1 MDTSSDIFLPDNFDS
16 EELDNASGTFLP
28 DASDSGDIFLADDY
42 LEEDSMET
50 SVDQGIVMSDTTVEQ
65 NSDDVERYIPST
77 VEEIQERQ
85 AAEEVAPDVSLAAQ
99 DEPLEYLPPDPRVM
113 ALFDSG
119 FEQMVK
125 NSEESY
131 RLALQAW
138 ENSQPDYLQLK
149 EMYDMQVAQAVKEG
163 RNPDMIQPPSV
174 TGRGLGEERP
184 TMETVKQNLEQVY
197 KDKASLVNDL
207 LNDPNPLRREM
218 TEGMVDA
225 GYDIPTITFVISGA
239 DWTPVLGAALGV
251 IDIPDLVAE
260 ARYNMGEGNY
270 KSAAAGL
277 GISLLE
283 GVTAVTGTAF
293 ALRPIIKSV
302 RKVLPATRTMARIT
316 SADAFTRA
324 ARAARAEQATADNA
338 DLAEQLLNDYQNAS
352 GSADLAKVEMVD
364 GKKVVTLDVEA
375 AKEEGLRVAQEVME
389 AQQFRA
395 EAFLKDRK
403 SAEDVFGDLTDAKVF
418 TEMTDEAEDL
428 VNPLLKAEKFNAIVG
443 VAARFKANKKYA
455 GEFDQLNADGKKKTV
470 IETLFDLT
478 TDKKIGVDTEELAD
492 ALSEYGLSF
501 NDYVNMVVG
510 SGSEAGKIL
519 QKLSMIRKAKSI
531 DEIKQ
536 TQEKVRG
543 RIQADWLRNWRRVEN
558 IRRGGMVSMV
568 KTASRNFGSAAIRMP
583 LETLENVFDTT
594 FLDMTREFRTRADVG
609 VVRATKNATIQGVKS
624 LVSPSNWRGSTKML
638 QRTYLNPVL
647 AKDLTDFILKRPEF
661 QAKHNNLFDLVNEYQ
676 TSTGRGD
683 GGVLDASL
691 SKVEDLVSMLNTPN
705 RIQEFIIRRGAFIGE
720 LERLVKREYNTDL
733 IKLLEEGKLFDL
745 MEGNKGIRPKGAP
758 EFAQLIEDS
767 TRRALDI
774 TYASPPEI
782 PVFNEI
788 SNFLTRNGLTAFTTP
803 FPRFMFKSLE
813 LMGQYS
819 AGAFNPAIKRAF
831 KVNGKKWGDE
841 FDRKDRQNISRN
853 LSGLAAITAA
863 YNYRMSDD
871 APKDYKQINTSDDTV
886 WDATSFFP
894 MRQALWIAEAM
905 KRLGNSGVANV
916 VPVVGAMK
924 LTGIAEEGTGTF
936 NNWFDI
942 KDAQEVFLGTA
953 ARTGTGNVFVEEISN
968 ILSEEGDV
976 VSSESGKRVV
986 ARAFADYLRTWAIPI
1001 TQVSELQ
1008 RVTGY
1013 RPATYTDQAEDRD
1026 TLTESFPA
1034 KLAAETERGLR
1045 TQGITNIFTPSEETE
1060 GREPRI
1066 DLFRENRERKEMGLG
1081 IVAGTTMFES
1091 NSPEGEYLT
1100 EKGFSA
1106 YEMGSKS
1113 RVPSIRRAED
1123 SFMLRF
1129 IPTIVES
1136 SKNWEASLRREYLES
1151 TESGMGSIRDS
1162 KTIDQYVNTT
1172 LIPYI
1177 DAQRR
1182 KYLSLAKETGINKAN
1197 TEPLLAVHDKYRRVP
1212 SAGRKYA
1219 EQAYM
1224 KSEGI
1229 PPDMTDP
1236 AVVNALIEISKVFRG
1251 AVSQ

>member
-1 MDTSSDIFLPDNFDS
+1 MDNSGDLFLVDNFDS
-16 EELDNASGTFLP
+16 EEDESNIFSLDNSSDLFL
-28 DASDSGDIFLADDY
+28 SDDY
-42 LEEDSMET
+42 SEDYSTET
-50 SVDQGIVMSDTTVEQ
+50 SVDQDIFTSDTVMEQ
-65 NSDDVERYIPST
+65 EANDSEVYVPST
-77 VEEIQERQ
+77 IDEVKEAESIKEILPD
-85 AAEEVAPDVSLAAQ
+85 AAEETQ
-99 DEPLEYLPPDPRVM
+99 EKLEGTLEFDPRVI
-113 ALFDSG
+113 ALYDQG
-119 FEQMVK
+119 YEEMDK
-125 NSEESY
+125 NSDKSFE
-131 RLALQAW
+131 LALQVW
-138 ENSQPDYLQLK
+138 ENSQPDYELAKQGY
-149 EMYDMQVAQAVKEG
+149 EFAVAAAIREG
-163 RNPDMIQPPSV
+163 RPVAMIPKPSV
-174 TGRGLGEERP
+174 TGKGLDEQRP
-184 TMETVKQNLEQVY
+184 TRETVKQNLEQVY
-197 KDKASLVNDL
+197 KEKAGLVNEL

-239 DWTPVLGAALGV
+239 DFTPVLGAAMGI
-251 IDIPDLVAE
+251 IDIPDLVAD
-260 ARYNMGEGNY
+260 ARYNVSQGDYWSAAGNLAITGLELITVIPGTALVAKPVGKVI
-270 KSAAAGL
+270 KSA
-277 GISLLE
+277 
-283 GVTAVTGTAF
+283 
-293 ALRPIIKSV
+293 
-302 RKVLPATRTMARIT
+302 LPSTRTMAKIT
-316 SADAFTRA
+316 SADASTKA
-324 ARAARAEQATADNA
+324 ARAAKAEMATADNA
-338 DLAEQLLNDYQNAS
+338 DLAEELLKDYQDAS
-352 GSADLAKVEMVD
+352 GSGNLSMVKIVD
-364 GKKVVTLDVEA
+364 GKKVVTLDVDA
-375 AKEEGLRVAQEVME
+375 AKKEGLRVAQEVME

-395 EAFLKDRK
+395 EAFMKDRK
-403 SAEDVFGDLTDAKVF
+403 TAEGVFGDLTDAKVF
-418 TEMTDEAEDL
+418 TDVTDEAEDI
-428 VNPLLKAEKFNAIVG
+428 VNPLLKAETFNAIVG
-443 VAARFKANKKYA
+443 VASRFKNNKKYA
-455 GEFDQLNADGKKKTV
+455 GEFDKLNADGKKKTV

-478 TDKKIGVDTEELAD
+478 TDKKIGLDTDELAD
-492 ALSEYGLSF
+492 TLSEYGLSF

-519 QKLSMIRKAKSI
+519 QKLSMIRRAKSV
-531 DEIKQ
+531 DEINRSKD
-536 TQEKVRG
+536 KVRD
-543 RIQADWLRNWRRVEN
+543 RMQADWLRNWRRIEN

-583 LETLENVFDTT
+583 LETLENVMDTT
-594 FLDMTREFRTRADVG
+594 LLDMTKEFRTRADVG

-624 LVSPSNWRGSTKML
+624 IVSPSNWRGSTKML
-638 QRTYLNPVL
+638 QRTYLNPIL
-647 AKDLTDFILKRPEF
+647 SKELTDFILKRPEF

-705 RIQEFIIRRGAFIGE
+705 RIQEFIIRRGSFIGE
-720 LERLVKREYNTDL
+720 LERLVKREYNKDL

-782 PVFNEI
+782 PLFNEI
-788 SNFLTRNGLTAFTTP
+788 SNILTRNGLTVFTTP

-863 YNYRMSDD
+863 YQYRMSEG
-871 APKDYKQINTSDDTV
+871 APEAYEQVNTSEGNV
-886 WDATSFFP
+886 WDVTSFFP
-894 MRQALWIAEAM
+894 MRQALWIAEAI
-905 KRLGNSGVANV
+905 KRLGSSGLANV

-924 LTGIAEEGTGTF
+924 LTGIAKEGTGTF

-953 ARTGTGNVFVEEISN
+953 ARTGTGNIFVEEISN

-976 VSSESGKRVV
+976 VSSEAGKRVV
-986 ARAFADYLRTWAIPI
+986 ARAISDYIRTWAIPI

-1013 RPATYTDQAEDRD
+1013 RPATYTDQAQDRD
-1026 TLTESFPA
+1026 TLTESFPS
-1034 KLAAETERGLR
+1034 KVAAETERGLR
-1045 TQGITNIFTPSEETE
+1045 TQGITNLFTPSEETD
-1060 GREPRI
+1060 GRDPRV

-1081 IVAGTTMFES
+1081 IVAGTTMFEA

-1136 SKNWEASLRREYLES
+1136 AKSWETSLRREYLES
-1151 TESGMGSIRDS
+1151 TESGMDAIRDS
-1162 KTIDQYVNTT
+1162 KTIDQYVNTS

-1197 TEPLLAVHDKYRRVP
+1197 TEPLLVAHDKYRRVT

-1219 EQAYM
+1219 EQTYM

-1236 AVVNALIEISKVFRG
+1236 AVVMSLVEIAKVFRG

>member
-1 MDTSSDIFLPDNFDS
+1 MDNSGDLFLADNFDS
-16 EELDNASGTFLP
+16 EEDENNNFSLEDSSDLFL
-28 DASDSGDIFLADDY
+28 SDDY
-42 LEEDSMET
+42 SEEYSTET
-50 SVDQGIVMSDTTVEQ
+50 SVGQDIFTSDTAVEQ
-65 NSDDVERYIPST
+65 VPDESEIYVPST
-77 VEEIQERQ
+77 VEQIQAREPI
-85 AAEEVAPDVSLAAQ
+85 EEVAPDVSMAAQ
-99 DEPLEYLPPDPRVM
+99 DEPLEDLPPDPRVM
-113 ALFDSG
+113 ALFDKG
-119 FEQMVK
+119 YEQMAK

-131 RLALQAW
+131 RLAVQAW
-138 ENSQPDYLQLK
+138 ENSQPDYLQQK
-149 EMYDMQVAQAVKEG
+149 EAYETQVEQYKSLG
-163 RNPDMIQPPSV
+163 MNPDMIPRPSV

-218 TEGMVDA
+218 TEGMVNA

-251 IDIPDLVAE
+251 IDIPDLVAD
-260 ARYNMGEGNY
+260 ARYDMSQGNF
-270 KSAAAGL
+270 KSAAMSLGIAGL
-277 GISLLE
+277 EGI
-283 GVTAVTGTAF
+283 TAATGTAF
-293 ALRPIIKSV
+293 ALRPIIKSA
-302 RKVLPATRTMARIT
+302 RKVLPATRTMANIT
-316 SADAFTRA
+316 SADAFTKA
-324 ARAARAEQATADNA
+324 ARAAKAELATADNA

-352 GSADLAKVEMVD
+352 GSADLAKVEIVD

-395 EAFLKDRK
+395 QAFMNDRK

-418 TEMTDEAEDL
+418 TDMPDVAEDL

-443 VAARFKANKKYA
+443 VAARFKANKNYA
-455 GEFDQLNADGKKKTV
+455 GEFDKLNADGKKKTV

-501 NDYVNMVVG
+501 NDYVNMIVG

-519 QKLSMIRKAKSI
+519 QKLSMIRKAKSF
-531 DEIKQ
+531 DEINRSKD
-536 TQEKVRG
+536 KVRD
-543 RIQADWLRNWRRVEN
+543 RMQADWLRNWRRVEN

-583 LETLENVFDTT
+583 LETLENVMDTT
-594 FLDMTREFRTRADVG
+594 LLDMTREFRTRADVG
-609 VVRATKNATIQGVKS
+609 VVRATKNATMQGVKS
-624 LVSPSNWRGSTKML
+624 IVSPSNWRGSTKML
-638 QRTYLNPVL
+638 QRTYLNPIL
-647 AKDLTDFILKRPEF
+647 SKELTDFILKRPEF

-676 TSTGRGD
+676 TSTGRGS
-683 GGVLDASL
+683 GGVMDASL
-691 SKVEDLVSMLNTPN
+691 SKIEDVVSMLNTPN

-841 FDRKDRQNISRN
+841 FDAKDRQNISRN
-853 LSGLAAITAA
+853 ISGLVAITAA

-871 APKDYKQINTSDDTV
+871 APEDYKQINTSDDTV

-953 ARTGTGNVFVEEISN
+953 ARTGTGNIFVEELSN

-986 ARAFADYLRTWAIPI
+986 ARAIADYLRTWAIPI

-1034 KLAAETERGLR
+1034 KLAAETERGFR
-1045 TQGITNIFTPSEETE
+1045 TQGITNLFTPSEETD
-1060 GREPRI
+1060 GRDPRI

-1136 SKNWEASLRREYLES
+1136 AKNWETSLRREYLES
-1151 TESGMGSIRDS
+1151 TETGMDAIRDS

-1197 TEPLLAVHDKYRRVP
+1197 TEPLLAVHDKYRRVT

-1219 EQAYM
+1219 EQTYM